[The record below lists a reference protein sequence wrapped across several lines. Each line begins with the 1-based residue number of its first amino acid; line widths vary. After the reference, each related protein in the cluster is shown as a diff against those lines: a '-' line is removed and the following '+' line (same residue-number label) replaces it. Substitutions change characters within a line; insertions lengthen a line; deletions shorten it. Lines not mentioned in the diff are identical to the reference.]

1 MRTYTKADLEEYL
14 NNDWIMDMID
24 AHIEEPEKEIRTNK
38 WLMEMDNKRLIY
50 ADVYGDILLNKSEKR
65 VLDVGGGIMP

>member
-65 VLDVGGGIMP
+65 VLDVGGGV